1 MPYVC
6 SWIKHPRA
14 ELSSASFSACALVII
29 PHSQGSLNMCLITA
43 TLVAVFMHWGWKR
56 DFLSCNVLKTQTNK
70 QTKPNNLQEDSK
82 QASPG
87 LTGTWGNLCTDLE
100 TISSLQ
106 GCWWELHLFC
116 CLKSLY
122 MELKFSKRVSENGH
136 SQNMICWFRALAL
149 PGSSLEEEPFG
160 SHLRLH
166 WIRY

>member
-70 QTKPNNLQEDSK
+70 QNPTTCRKIQSKLLQDW
-82 QASPG
+82 QG
-87 LTGTWGNLCTDLE
+87 LGETFALDLE